1 MISELTDEE
10 ILEYLMT
17 SDIIE
22 NFRPDEYKY
31 LIFKFREIY
40 RVLHGRHQLY
50 KIDATR
56 VIQEL
61 KSSAESSSK
70 TIYDLQV
77 KNANLENE
85 VNSLKSPKKLT
96 WKERITGKTIHK
108 K

>member
-50 KIDATR
+50 KTDTSR
-56 VIQEL
+56 SIQEL
-61 KSSAESSSK
+61 TSSQETQSN
-70 TIYDLQV
+70 TIYSLQV
-77 KNANLENE
+77 INSNLENQL
-85 VNSLKSPKKLT
+85 NHLKLSRKLT
-96 WKERITGKTIHK
+96 WKERFTGKTDTEN
-108 K
+108 

>member
-40 RVLHGRHQLY
+40 RILHGRHQLY
-50 KIDATR
+50 KTDAGRT
-56 VIQEL
+56 IQEL
-61 KSSAESSSK
+61 KSSEEISNK

-77 KNANLENE
+77 LNANLSNE
-85 VNSLKSPKKLT
+85 INSLKSPRKLT
-96 WKERITGKTIHK
+96 WKERLSGKTIHK
-108 K
+108 N